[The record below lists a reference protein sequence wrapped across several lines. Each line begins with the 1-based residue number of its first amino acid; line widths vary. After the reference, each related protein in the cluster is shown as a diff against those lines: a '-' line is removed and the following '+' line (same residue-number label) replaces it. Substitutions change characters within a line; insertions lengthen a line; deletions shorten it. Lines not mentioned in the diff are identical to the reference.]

1 MKKGQA
7 DDASRCYPTVS
18 HGQCGWVIERT
29 FGWLNKWRRLSKD
42 YEVLP
47 QTSEALIQVA
57 MITLMVQRLAR
68 PRRAVHQAAQ
78 ARPRPLSAPTTRA
91 A

>member
-1 MKKGQA
+1 VALPK
-7 DDASRCYPTVS
+7 RWIV
-18 HGQCGWVIERT
+18 ERT

-57 MITLMVQRLAR
+57 MITRMVQRLAR

-78 ARPRPLSAPTTRA
+78 ALPRPLNAPSTHA